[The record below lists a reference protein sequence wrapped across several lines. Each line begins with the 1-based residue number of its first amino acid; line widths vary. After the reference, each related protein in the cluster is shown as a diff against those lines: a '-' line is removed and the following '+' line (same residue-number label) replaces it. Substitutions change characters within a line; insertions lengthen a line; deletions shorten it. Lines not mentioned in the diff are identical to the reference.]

1 MTIRKQNRYIHKE
14 IIQMPLKMVI
24 KLSTY
29 GQFGRP
35 FMNYLESI
43 SLNDKT
49 IEKNIEII
57 LGYQLR

>member
-1 MTIRKQNRYIHKE
+1 
-14 IIQMPLKMVI
+14 MPLKMVI

>member
-1 MTIRKQNRYIHKE
+1 ML
-14 IIQMPLKMVI
+14 LKMVI

-29 GQFGRP
+29 GQFGKP

-49 IEKNIEII
+49 IEYIRNLEII
-57 LGYQLR
+57 LG